1 MAIFQYAVP
10 FGDNATPKETL
21 SSISTERTVTSGRE
35 RANRSVLSA
44 RQSELMGKAVSA
56 FDTPASTE
64 QKEKSD
70 DQVFSEMV
78 LKSIYYLVEKGRL
91 ACHLTHQ
98 YSSEKSTAFKIGLLP
113 TALHIRKRQEFLAK

>member
-1 MAIFQYAVP
+1 MEKAI
-10 FGDNATPKETL
+10 
-21 SSISTERTVTSGRE
+21 
-35 RANRSVLSA
+35 
-44 RQSELMGKAVSA
+44 SA
-56 FDTPASTE
+56 FEAPASTE

-98 YSSEKSTAFKIGLLP
+98 YTSEKSTAFKIDLLP
-113 TALHIRKRQEFLAK
+113 IALHIRKRQEFLAK